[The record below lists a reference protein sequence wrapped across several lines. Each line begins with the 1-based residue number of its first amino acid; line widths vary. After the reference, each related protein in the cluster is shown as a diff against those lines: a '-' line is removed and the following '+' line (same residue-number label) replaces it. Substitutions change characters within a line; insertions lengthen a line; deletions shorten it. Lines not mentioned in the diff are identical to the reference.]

1 MTGAQ
6 WAAAGAG
13 VLAGGVI
20 AALGVRHRI
29 RPGATATMIRTNV
42 NGRSVPVALGA
53 PVVVGALAGLA
64 AAVAVLA
71 LAGEH
76 PPYHVAAAS
85 SLVVLL
91 LWGAGSWDDH
101 RGDER
106 ARGFAGHLASARS
119 FQLTGGIVKLAAGVA
134 AGVGAGALVASGSA
148 IIEVALLLA
157 LGANTINLLDRAPGR
172 AGKVALVG
180 LVPLAVLGATVWT
193 VTAAGSIAALAVALP
208 ADLHERAM
216 LGDAG
221 ANPIGGI
228 LGLGLGLSLPEGWRW
243 FAIIVLLALN
253 LASERWSFSQAIARV
268 GFLEA
273 FDRIGRR

>member
-6 WAAAGAG
+6 VIATGAG
-13 VLAGGVI
+13 ILAGGVI
-20 AALGVRHRI
+20 TALGVRHRI
-29 RPGATATMIRTNV
+29 RPGATATMTRTNV
-42 NGRSVPVALGA
+42 KGRSVPVVLGA
-53 PVVVGALAGLA
+53 PIVLGALAGLGI
-64 AAVAVLA
+64 AVAVLA
-71 LAGEH
+71 LGVAH
-76 PPYHVAAAS
+76 PPYRVAAALT
-85 SLVVLL
+85 LVVVL

-101 RGDER
+101 QGDER

-134 AGVGAGALVASGSA
+134 AGVVAGALIANGSA
-148 IIEVALLLA
+148 IIEVALLVA

-180 LVPLAVLGATVWT
+180 LVPLAALGAASWT

-221 ANPIGGI
+221 ANP
-228 LGLGLGLSLPEGWRW
+228 
-243 FAIIVLLALN
+243 
-253 LASERWSFSQAIARV
+253 
-268 GFLEA
+268 
-273 FDRIGRR
+273 

>member
-1 MTGAQ
+1 
-6 WAAAGAG
+6 
-13 VLAGGVI
+13 
-20 AALGVRHRI
+20 
-29 RPGATATMIRTNV
+29 MIRTNV